1 MKRSLMTALIVAAAP
16 ALAVAAIDTDAS
28 SAANRPVTL
37 QGCVVAG
44 LDKGTAALTQVTEVA
59 EPGHSVMPAEAH
71 GRHIVFWLTPD
82 DAIVQ
87 HVGHK
92 VEVRGRTTKI
102 EKSEIEIKEGHQK
115 SGGLVAKFEG
125 PGKDVK
131 VPNDQVSNAV
141 GTAGRVKG
149 GGEDVKTFLIRV
161 KVNDVQP
168 LEGSCP

>member
-1 MKRSLMTALIVAAAP
+1 MKRSLITALIVAAAP
-16 ALAVAAIDTDAS
+16 ALAVAAIDSDAS

-44 LDKGTAALTQVTEVA
+44 LDKGTAALTQVTEVS

-71 GRHIVFWLTPD
+71 GRHVVFWLTPD

-87 HVGHK
+87 QVGRK

-102 EKSEIEIKEGHQK
+102 ETSEIELKEGHQA

-131 VPNDQVSNAV
+131 VPNTAV
-141 GTAGRVKG
+141 GTAIGTAGRAAA

-161 KVNDVQP
+161 KVDNVMP
-168 LEGSCP
+168 LEGSCK